1 MSAKVGPVF
10 TFTLSWVVDRPLLP
24 SLEIGIKNKMFL
36 EKPEVGILFPI
47 NWFDFCN
54 DSFFAGMKLT
64 LHKGQVHSFSLMQWW
79 AYSSLVSPPLPAE
92 AGCQSRERIVLL
104 LVFIA

>member
-1 MSAKVGPVF
+1 MFILAKKTKHPEKRKKLQPTETKTVLNIIMSAKVGPVF

-47 NWFDFCN
+47 N
-54 DSFFAGMKLT
+54 
-64 LHKGQVHSFSLMQWW
+64 
-79 AYSSLVSPPLPAE
+79 
-92 AGCQSRERIVLL
+92 
-104 LVFIA
+104 